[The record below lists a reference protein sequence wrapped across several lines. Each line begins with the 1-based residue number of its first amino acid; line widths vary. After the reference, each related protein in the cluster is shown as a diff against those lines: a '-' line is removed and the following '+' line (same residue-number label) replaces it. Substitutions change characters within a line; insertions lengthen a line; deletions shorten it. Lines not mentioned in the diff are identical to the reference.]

1 MTDTDVARTVEAAGL
16 KEMSGMDVDNVYLLM
31 DVQLRERPGPRELY
45 KRWEKQNWVVHDL
58 DWTQDAQDW
67 QGIPEEF
74 KNEIMFGLRAFYMGE
89 VCVTETLSPMVH
101 AAPTTEEQ
109 QFLST
114 HFVDEARHAS
124 VFDAMFRHVL

>member
-16 KEMSGMDVDNVYLLM
+16 KEMTGMDVDSVYTLM
-31 DVQLRERPGPRELY
+31 DVQLRERPTPRDLY

-58 DWTQDAQDW
+58 DWTQDKTDW
-67 QGIPEEF
+67 ATKIPDELKF
-74 KNEIMFGLRAFYMGE
+74 EIMFGLRAFFMGE
-89 VCVTETLSPMVH
+89 ICVTETLSPMVH

-114 HFVDEARHAS
+114 H
-124 VFDAMFRHVL
+124 